1 MYEAWPSN
9 KIQKNFFFVFMIVSF
24 FFLSS
29 PRNKIRK
36 NFFQALGLFDT
47 HSSLILLPWF
57 NPRVYLYPPSRHPVS
72 SRFRHRR
79 TASQTCRVPRFV
91 PTRPRHVLRAFLLP
105 FPIRRLF
112 HLVSL
117 LRHPY
122 MSSTRSPC
130 MRLPIVP
137 RSWLSWVCQVSN
149 APGGLYAYPIFAFIY
164 LSEGVCGYPLLPLLF
179 MSAAFYLS
187 AKFDVSIS
195 LCRVCS
201 LSSPHCSRPVNRP
214 LSPCFNFLYYVSTVS
229 PLSSFHRVSPSFDVF
244 LLYHRC
250 RCRCWCY
257 LASVFISLPSPSPIF
272 VYGSFLLL
280 LVMLVLGLVWS
291 HGLFWSHGL
300 SSGRSELDREKRPPV
315 MNLGQGP
322 VVYKSSPIS
331 RRSSLAVIKPVNGFF
346 FHKSI
351 APAQPMAFFPV
362 SILLGRVHD
371 RMTAKRATP

>member
-1 MYEAWPSN
+1 MSRKRDICTKRNTDGRGRQRMHEDRRSQRFWPKCRLWSTMTSGRSLAEQQN
-9 KIQKNFFFVFMIVSF
+9 SQEFFSAF
-24 FFLSS
+24 
-29 PRNKIRK
+29 
-36 NFFQALGLFDT
+36 GLFDT
-47 HSSLILLPWF
+47 HSSLIVLRWF

-72 SRFRHRR
+72 SCFRHRC

-195 LCRVCS
+195 FYRVCS
-201 LSSPHCSRPVNRP
+201 LSSPHRSRPVNRP
-214 LSPCFNFLYYVSTVS
+214 PSSCFSFLYLFTVS
-229 PLSSFHRVSPSFDVF
+229 PLSSFPRVSPSLDIF
-244 LLYHRC
+244 LLHRRC
-250 RCRCWCY
+250 RCRHY
-257 LASVFISLPSPSPIF
+257 LAFVFISPFRLRPRYLF
-272 VYGSFLLL
+272 
-280 LVMLVLGLVWS
+280 MVLSRCCWS
-291 HGLFWSHGL
+291 C
-300 SSGRSELDREKRPPV
+300 
-315 MNLGQGP
+315 
-322 VVYKSSPIS
+322 
-331 RRSSLAVIKPVNGFF
+331 
-346 FHKSI
+346 
-351 APAQPMAFFPV
+351 
-362 SILLGRVHD
+362 
-371 RMTAKRATP
+371 